1 MLLDILSFFTNP
13 SEAGFFLKIICTLFL
28 AILFIQSG
36 FNKVFRWD
44 ENSAWLIDHFK
55 GSYLEKLV
63 TVLLVIVTIFEVAA
77 GVFSA
82 IGFVTLL
89 LTGDIKFAYIGSV
102 LATINI
108 TMLFFGQ
115 RVVKDYVGAANLV
128 AYFILCVI
136 ATYILGGLAQ

>member
-1 MLLDILSFFTNP
+1 MLLDILSVFTEP
-13 SEAGFFLKIICTLFL
+13 TKAKLFLQLICSLFL

-44 ENSAWLIDHFK
+44 ENWSWLVDHFK
-55 GSYLEKLV
+55 GSYLEKPV
-63 TVLLVIVTIFEVAA
+63 TPLLVIVTVFEVAA

-82 IGFVTLL
+82 IGLITLL
-89 LTGDIKFAYIGSV
+89 LTGDIKFAYIGSI

-128 AYFILCVI
+128 AYFILCVM
-136 ATYILGGLAQ
+136 ATYILGGLA

>member
-1 MLLDILSFFTNP
+1 MLLDIFSVFIEPTKAKL
-13 SEAGFFLKIICTLFL
+13 FLQLICSLFL

-44 ENSAWLIDHFK
+44 ENSSWLIDHFK
-55 GSYLEKLV
+55 DSYLEKTV
-63 TVLLVIVTIFEVAA
+63 TPLLVIITIVEVAA

-82 IGFVTLL
+82 IGIVTLL
-89 LTGDIKFAYIGSV
+89 LTGDIKFAYIGAV

-115 RVVKDYVGAANLV
+115 RIVKDYVGAANLV
-128 AYFILCVI
+128 AYFILCLM
-136 ATYILGGLAQ
+136 ATYILGGLA

>member
-1 MLLDILSFFTNP
+1 MLLDIFSFFTNP
-13 SEAGFFLKIICTLFL
+13 LEAKLFLQVICSLFL

-44 ENSAWLIDHFK
+44 ENSAWLVDHFK
-55 GSYLEKLV
+55 GSYLEKGV
-63 TVLLVIVTIFEVAA
+63 TPLFVIITIFEVAA

-82 IGFVTLL
+82 IGVVTLL
-89 LTGDIKFAYIGSV
+89 LKGDVKFAYIGAV
-102 LATINI
+102 LATMNI

-128 AYFILCVI
+128 AYFILCI
-136 ATYILGGLAQ
+136 ITTYILGGMS

>member
-13 SEAGFFLKIICTLFL
+13 LEAKLFLQVVCSLFL

-36 FNKVFRWD
+36 VNKVFHWD
-44 ENSAWLIDHFK
+44 ENSSFITDHFK
-55 GSYLEKLV
+55 GSYLAKISTPV
-63 TVLLVIVTIFEVAA
+63 FIIITVFEVAA

-82 IGFVTLL
+82 IGVITLVF
-89 LTGDIKFAYIGSV
+89 TGDVKFAYIGAV
-102 LATINI
+102 LATLNI

-115 RVVKDYVGAANLV
+115 RIVKDYAGAASLA

-136 ATYILGGLAQ
+136 SVYILGELS

>member
-1 MLLDILSFFTNP
+1 MFLDIFSVFTNP
-13 SEAGFFLKIICTLFL
+13 HEAKLFLQLICALFL

-44 ENSAWLIDHFK
+44 ENWSWLVEHFK
-55 GSYLEKLV
+55 GSYLEKPI
-63 TVLLVIVTIFEVAA
+63 TPLLVIVTIFEVAA

-82 IGFVTLL
+82 IGIVTIL
-89 LTGDIKFAYIGSV
+89 LTGDPKFAYIGAV

-115 RVVKDYVGAANLV
+115 RIVKDYVGAADLV
-128 AYFILCVI
+128 NYFIVCVI
-136 ATYILGGLAQ
+136 SVYILGGLA

>member
-13 SEAGFFLKIICTLFL
+13 AETKLFLQVICSLFL
-28 AILFIQSG
+28 AILFVQSG
-36 FNKVFRWD
+36 FNKIFRWD
-44 ENSAWLIDHFK
+44 ENWAWLIEYFK
-55 GSYLEKLV
+55 GTYLEKP
-63 TVLLVIVTIFEVAA
+63 TTPLLVVITVFEVAA

-82 IGFVTLL
+82 IGVITLL
-89 LTGDIKFAYIGSV
+89 VTADVKFAYIGSV

-136 ATYILGGLAQ
+136 ATYILGGLT

>member
-1 MLLDILSFFTNP
+1 MLLDILSFFTEP
-13 SEAGFFLKIICTLFL
+13 KEAKLFLQMICSLFL

-44 ENSAWLIDHFK
+44 ENSSWLIDHFK
-55 GSYLEKLV
+55 DSYLEKAV
-63 TVLLVIVTIFEVAA
+63 TSLLVIVTVFEVAA

-82 IGFVTLL
+82 IGLIILL
-89 LTGDIKFAYIGSV
+89 ITGDAKYAYIGSV

-136 ATYILGGLAQ
+136 TTYILGSLA

>member
-1 MLLDILSFFTNP
+1 MLLDILSVFTEP
-13 SEAGFFLKIICTLFL
+13 TKAKLFLQLICALFL

-44 ENSAWLIDHFK
+44 ENKSWLMDHFK
-55 GSYLEKLV
+55 DSYLEKIV
-63 TVLLVIVTIFEVAA
+63 IPLLVIITIFEVAA

-82 IGFVTLL
+82 IGLVTLL
-89 LTGDIKFAYIGSV
+89 LTGDIKFAYIGAV
-102 LATINI
+102 LATMNI

-115 RVVKDYVGAANLV
+115 RIVKDYVGAANLT

-136 ATYILGGLAQ
+136 ATYILGGLA

>member
-13 SEAGFFLKIICTLFL
+13 AEAKLFLQIICSLFL

-44 ENSAWLIDHFK
+44 ENWSWLVDHFK
-55 GSYLEKLV
+55 DSYLEKPI
-63 TVLLVIVTIFEVAA
+63 TPLLVIVTIFEVAA

-82 IGFVTLL
+82 IGVITLL
-89 LTGDIKFAYIGSV
+89 LTGDVKFAYIGAV

-115 RVVKDYVGAANLV
+115 RIVKDYVGAANLV
-128 AYFILCVI
+128 AYFILCVM
-136 ATYILGGLAQ
+136 ATYILGGI